1 MKFNYNHTKYTCYLA
16 YITSALVNNFAPLL
30 FVTFQKTFSL
40 TIEQIGMLVSA
51 NFITQMIVDFL
62 GANFADKIG
71 YRKTIITA
79 NLLAITGFCMMAFL
93 PGFMANKLLALL
105 VSTVVYGVGSGLIEV
120 MISPMVEALPLD
132 AKSSAMSMLHSF
144 YCWGSVIVIALSS
157 LFFAVFGTENWR
169 ILTVLWTL
177 VPLVTTVMF
186 CFVPI
191 ISLSEDGESD
201 GTGKLFS
208 SSLFWLFMVL
218 MTCSGAAELAVAQW
232 ASMFAESGLGVSK
245 TVGDLL
251 GPCMFAVLM
260 GVARV
265 LYAVFHDKW
274 RLRYFIAFCSVGCI
288 GSYLL
293 TALSPNPIIS
303 LVGCALCGFFV
314 AIVWPGTL
322 SLAAKYTGFKG
333 TTMFGILALGG
344 DVGCTLGPA
353 VVAAGSSLNILSS
366 PIRTGILCAIVF
378 PVLMLFV
385 ITMINRKIS
394 KKV

>member
-1 MKFNYNHTKYTCYLA
+1 
-16 YITSALVNNFAPLL
+16 
-30 FVTFQKTFSL
+30 
-40 TIEQIGMLVSA
+40 
-51 NFITQMIVDFL
+51 
-62 GANFADKIG
+62 
-71 YRKTIITA
+71 
-79 NLLAITGFCMMAFL
+79 
-93 PGFMANKLLALL
+93 
-105 VSTVVYGVGSGLIEV
+105 
-120 MISPMVEALPLD
+120 
-132 AKSSAMSMLHSF
+132 
-144 YCWGSVIVIALSS
+144 
-157 LFFAVFGTENWR
+157 
-169 ILTVLWTL
+169 
-177 VPLVTTVMF
+177 MF

-293 TALSPNPIIS
+293 TTLSPNPIIS
-303 LVGCALCGFFV
+303 LIGCALCGFFV

-378 PVLMLFV
+378 PVLMFFV
-385 ITMINRKIS
+385 ITLINKKIS
-394 KKV
+394 KKA